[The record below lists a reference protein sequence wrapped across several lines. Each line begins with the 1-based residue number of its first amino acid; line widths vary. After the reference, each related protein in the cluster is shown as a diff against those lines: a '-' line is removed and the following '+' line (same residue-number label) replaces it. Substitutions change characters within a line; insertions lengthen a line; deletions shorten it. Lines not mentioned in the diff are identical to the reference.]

1 MSFNLEVVNTGVSA
15 NDGLGDPLRT
25 AFSKS
30 HNNDNTLSG
39 NMLALSGSMI
49 DMSGVIS
56 GDIDQALS
64 TGAIHNTGQ
73 FLITGKIDPTGQS
86 LSSTI
91 NSTGQYITN
100 NFVSGYVQNFVFD
113 MPESGQSVVVSG
125 LKQGPIDYDESWDG
139 GNNIDSLYR
148 GRYTLTLTERHMYYH
163 PASDLPKEDWIASGA
178 WQLDTVNM
186 NIFGGTSSN
195 SDAYIFEFPVTN
207 VGNAFEGGNH
217 ELGGGKEEQ
226 KLGRKQEEN
235 YNWETKRES
244 IIGET
249 KRKQHIWETKRN
261 KHKWETERKNKKRE
275 TKRKTKKENPRGKNH
290 W

>member
-64 TGAIHNTGQ
+64 TGALNNTGQ
-73 FLITGKIDPTGQS
+73 HLENKISDLSGTLNSTGQS
-86 LSSTI
+86 LSSAI
-91 NSTGQYITN
+91 DSTGQFIID

-125 LKQGPIDYDESWDG
+125 LKQGPIDFDESWAG

-163 PASDLPKEDWIASGA
+163 VHNISPFEDWMASGA
-178 WQLDTVNM
+178 WYT
-186 NIFGGTSSN
+186 FGAIDYPIGSDHTS
-195 SDAYIFEFPVTN
+195 DIYIFEFPVTN
-207 VGNAFEGGNH
+207 VGNHFEGGNH
-217 ELGGGKEEQ
+217 EYTIRLTGDASTTHRPRWVITRDSTHTYAPLTGH
-226 KLGRKQEEN
+226 
-235 YNWETKRES
+235 
-244 IIGET
+244 GEFSP
-249 KRKQHIWETKRN
+249 N
-261 KHKWETERKNKKRE
+261 NDAS
-275 TKRKTKKENPRGKNH
+275 NH
-290 W
+290 NRRHELVVNLVEY